1 MSAIRLIE
9 LPKISDPRGNL
20 TFLESLK
27 HVPFE
32 IRRVFWI
39 YDVPSGEVRG
49 GHAYRQSEEFIIALS
64 GSFDVLTDD
73 GKSMVKYQLNRS
85 NNGLYLPAGAWRHLE
100 NFSTNAVAL
109 LVASTEFDE
118 GDYIRNK
125 NSLPPYAL
133 SPEPTAAGGQGESRV
148 DAAIHFGNSSIA
160 DCRELCLPINHR
172 VKGNITVIEK
182 LDTVPFKTERVYYL
196 YDIPGGQE
204 RGGHA
209 HKELWQLVIAASG
222 SFDIL
227 VDDGKE
233 KKVVT
238 LNRANRAL
246 LVVPGIWRELLNF
259 SGGSI
264 CLVLSSHKYSEADY
278 YRDYA
283 TFVAKKF
290 PNP

>member
-1 MSAIRLIE
+1 MSVVRLVE

-20 TFLESLK
+20 TFLEGLG
-27 HVPFE
+27 HVPFD
-32 IRRVFWI
+32 IRRVFWV
-39 YDVPSGEVRG
+39 YDVPSGETRG
-49 GHAYRQSEEFIIALS
+49 GHAYRKSEEFIIALS
-64 GSFDVLTDD
+64 GSFDVVTDE
-73 GKSMVKYQLNRS
+73 GKRISKYQLNRS
-85 NNGLYLPAGAWRHLE
+85 NFGLYIPPGAWRHLE

-109 LVASTEFDE
+109 LVSSTEFDE
-118 GDYIRNK
+118 RDYIRDK
-125 NSLPPYAL
+125 NSLPPYSV
-133 SPEPTAAGGQGESRV
+133 SPEPAAVNEEAKSPISEV
-148 DAAIHFGNSSIA
+148 INFGTSSIA

-172 VKGNITVIEK
+172 DKGNITVIEK
-182 LDTVPFKTERVYYL
+182 RDTVPFKTERVYYL

-222 SFDIL
+222 AFDIL
-227 VDDGKE
+227 IDDGKQ

-283 TFVAKKF
+283 TFVAQKF
-290 PNP
+290 S

>member
-1 MSAIRLIE
+1 
-9 LPKISDPRGNL
+9 
-20 TFLESLK
+20 
-27 HVPFE
+27 
-32 IRRVFWI
+32 VFWI

-73 GKSMVKYQLNRS
+73 GRNVTKYQLNRS
-85 NNGLYLPAGAWRHLE
+85 NSGLYIPSGAWRHLE

-118 GDYIRNK
+118 RDYIRNK
-125 NSLPPYAL
+125 KSLAPYFV
-133 SPEPTAAGGQGESRV
+133 SPKTGATNPEAKSPGEAAV
-148 DAAIHFGNSSIA
+148 DFLNSSIA
-160 DCRELCLPINHR
+160 DCRELDLPINHR

-182 LDTVPFKTERVYYL
+182 MNTVPFKVERVYYL

-209 HKELWQLVIAASG
+209 HKELWQLVVAASG

-227 VDDGKE
+227 VDDGKR

-246 LVVPGIWRELLNF
+246 LVVPGIWRELRNF

-278 YRDYA
+278 YRDYQA
-283 TFVAKKF
+283 FIAQKHT
-290 PNP
+290 